1 MYYQCHNRYRFK
13 PVVNAA
19 LSQYEITVSS
29 DFVVGE
35 PYLIEYKIQDTYTNE
50 MIYGRTKGVFVKIFQ
65 GSNITHIICRDTRG
79 RSFPSPVEES
89 RFYKSPNHIIHN
101 RLRQQCVVY
110 AINNLTTSVINHRY
124 MQNSI
129 GYELGKGWI
138 WNDSFIEKWYKDEE
152 KNNKNEEL
160 QMITN
165 SSIV

>member
-1 MYYQCHNRYRFK
+1 
-13 PVVNAA
+13 
-19 LSQYEITVSS
+19 
-29 DFVVGE
+29 
-35 PYLIEYKIQDTYTNE
+35 
-50 MIYGRTKGVFVKIFQ
+50 
-65 GSNITHIICRDTRG
+65 
-79 RSFPSPVEES
+79 
-89 RFYKSPNHIIHN
+89 
-101 RLRQQCVVY
+101 
-110 AINNLTTSVINHRY
+110 